1 MCMKT
6 AISIPDAI
14 FKAAEKLA
22 SRLGFSRSELYTKA
36 VIAYLQKHRN
46 EGVTRRLDEIYNKES
61 SGLDPIVHLLQ
72 SVSIDEEDWE

>member
-22 SRLGFSRSELYTKA
+22 RRLGFSRSELYTKA
-36 VIAYLQKHRN
+36 VSEYLEKHRN
-46 EGVTRRLDEIYNKES
+46 EEVTRRLDEIYNKES
-61 SGLDPIVHLLQ
+61 SGLDPIVHILQ
-72 SVSIDEEDWE
+72 SVSLDEEDWE

>member
-22 SRLGFSRSELYTKA
+22 RRLGFSRSELYTKA
-36 VIAYLQKHRN
+36 VIEYLRKYQN
-46 EGVTRRLDEIYNKES
+46 EDVTKKLDEIYDRES
-61 SGLDPIVHLLQ
+61 PGLDPFIQALQ
-72 SVSIDEEDWE
+72 SASFDEDDWS